1 MSKISWKGGALLS
14 PVPAVM
20 VSCGS
25 MEAPNIVTIAWTGIT
40 CTQPPKTY
48 ISLRKS
54 RHSYGLIK
62 ESGCFVI
69 NLTTE
74 ALVRATDFCGVRSG
88 RDVNKF
94 EVCHL
99 TPEASE
105 NIPCPAIAESP
116 LSIECKVTD
125 IIELGSHDMFLA
137 DIVGVRVNEEL
148 MDANGRLALEKA
160 GLAAYCHGEYFALG
174 KKLGKFGYSVE
185 KKKKKR
191 KPQGTKAK

>member
-1 MSKISWKGGALLS
+1 MSKISWKGGALLA

-25 MEAPNIVTIAWTGIT
+25 MEAPNIVTVAWTGIT

-62 ESGCFVI
+62 ENGCFVI

-74 ALVRATDFCGVRSG
+74 VLVRATDFCGVRSG
-88 RDVNKF
+88 RDLNKF

-137 DIVGVRVNEEL
+137 DIVAVDVDSKFVDEKG
-148 MDANGRLALEKA
+148 ALHLGKA
-160 GLAAYCHGEYFALG
+160 GLLAYAHGSYYGLGKALG
-174 KKLGKFGYSVE
+174 TFGFSVRKKPVTKGRRAP
-185 KKKKKR
+185 KKK
-191 KPQGTKAK
+191 